1 MDNIKNPFSPGAGS
15 PPPELVG
22 RNDVL
27 TKAKILV
34 GRVLEK
40 RSEKSILLIGLR
52 GVGKTVLLNEVE
64 RITVAGGFRSIFLEA
79 HEDKP
84 LSALLVPHLRQL
96 LFDLDRTANVKD
108 KVRRGLGVLK
118 SFISSVKVK
127 VSEIEFGL
135 DIEPERGTADSG
147 DLEADL
153 SNLFI
158 AVAEAA
164 QESNTAV
171 ALLIDEI
178 QYLSMKELSALI
190 MAMHKMQQRQ
200 LPFVLF
206 GAGLPILTRLA
217 GESKSYAERL
227 FEFPVIDKLSV
238 DDATMALQEPVTRAG
253 VRFTNDAI
261 DEIINLTQ
269 GYPYFLQEWGYQSWN
284 HATVTPITFNDVKE
298 ATSTVIKRL
307 DGNFFRVRFD
317 RLTPKEKQYL
327 RAMAHLGS
335 GAHRSSDIADVLG
348 VKMNSLGPVRA
359 NLISKGMIYSPGFG
373 DMAFTVP
380 LFDEFM
386 RRVMPEFS
394 LHSK

>member
-1 MDNIKNPFSPGAGS
+1 
-15 PPPELVG
+15 
-22 RNDVL
+22 
-27 TKAKILV
+27 
-34 GRVLEK
+34 
-40 RSEKSILLIGLR
+40 
-52 GVGKTVLLNEVE
+52 
-64 RITVAGGFRSIFLEA
+64 
-79 HEDKP
+79 
-84 LSALLVPHLRQL
+84 
-96 LFDLDRTANVKD
+96 
-108 KVRRGLGVLK
+108 
-118 SFISSVKVK
+118 
-127 VSEIEFGL
+127 
-135 DIEPERGTADSG
+135 
-147 DLEADL
+147 
-153 SNLFI
+153 
-158 AVAEAA
+158 
-164 QESNTAV
+164 
-171 ALLIDEI
+171 
-178 QYLSMKELSALI
+178 
-190 MAMHKMQQRQ
+190 
-200 LPFVLF
+200 
-206 GAGLPILTRLA
+206 
-217 GESKSYAERL
+217 
-227 FEFPVIDKLSV
+227 
-238 DDATMALQEPVTRAG
+238 MALQEPVTRAG